1 MQNYLIIAQPICVKM
16 HIFEIVMP
24 VNKNASMRYRIID
37 SLLVGGQKVKMED
50 LIARVSEELRDLVS
64 YESKDISKRSIE
76 YDLQQMKEA
85 KPQGFG
91 APVIRSKG
99 FVYYDSKTY
108 SIFGAELNDDD
119 ISALLEL
126 FSIYDAY
133 WSFPQTPTVRAFV
146 QKFGKNLTLSS
157 KVKGRVQFDIN
168 LDALGAKR
176 LSQFAELIKK
186 GKQASVDYEPFGK
199 AVRKINVQPLLV
211 KEFNNRWFL
220 LCFDNDQNRFT
231 NLPLD
236 RIMGAPRANNLD
248 IDSAKLTELL
258 GLIQHMYGVSFPKPD
273 QNPEKIAFIISPERK
288 PYLETKPI
296 HYTQRIENNEFA
308 ESIVTL
314 RLYQSRE
321 LVQTL
326 LSYGKDVAVIE
337 PESLRQEMKKIIGE
351 MIASYA

>member
-1 MQNYLIIAQPICVKM
+1 MQNYRINAQPICVKRC
-16 HIFEIVMP
+16 IFEIVMP

-76 YDLQQMKEA
+76 GDLHQMKES

-108 SIFGAELNDDD
+108 SIFGAELNDED
-119 ISALLEL
+119 IAALLEL

-146 QKFGKNLTLSS
+146 QKFGRNLTLPS
-157 KVKGRVQFDIN
+157 KLKGRIQFDIN
-168 LDALGAKR
+168 LEALGAKR

-186 GKQASVDYEPFGK
+186 GKQASIDYEPFGK
-199 AVRKINVQPLLV
+199 SVRKINVQPLIV

-220 LCFDNDQNRFT
+220 LCFDNDQKRFT

-236 RIMGAPRANNLD
+236 RIMGVPRANNLD
-248 IDSAKLTELL
+248 IDVTKLTELR
-258 GLIQHMYGVSFPKPD
+258 GLIQHMYGVSFPQSD
-273 QNPEKIAFIISPERK
+273 QIPEKIAFKISPERM
-288 PYLETKPI
+288 PYLETKRI
-296 HYTQRIENNEFA
+296 HFTQRIENNEYG
-308 ESIVTL
+308 EYIVTL

-321 LVQTL
+321 LVSL
-326 LSYGKDVAVIE
+326 LLWYGKDVTVLE

-351 MIASYA
+351 MVQAY

>member
-1 MQNYLIIAQPICVKM
+1 MQNYRVNAQPICVKRC
-16 HIFEIVMP
+16 IFEIVMP

-37 SLLVGGQKVKMED
+37 SLLVGGQKVKMDD
-50 LIARVSEELRDLVS
+50 LIARVSEELRGLVS

-76 YDLQQMKEA
+76 YDLQQMKEYR
-85 KPQGFG
+85 PQGFG
-91 APVIRSKG
+91 APIKRSKG
-99 FVYYDSKTY
+99 FVFYESKTF
-108 SIFGAELNDDD
+108 SIFGAELNDGD

-133 WSFPQTPTVRAFV
+133 WSFPQTPTVRAFI
-146 QKFGKNLTLSS
+146 QKFGKNLSLPS
-157 KVKGRVQFDIN
+157 KIKGRVQFDIN

-186 GKQASVDYEPFGK
+186 GKQASIDYEPFGK
-199 AVRKINVQPLLV
+199 AVRKINTQPLLL

-220 LCFDNDQNRFT
+220 LCFDNDQNRFI

-236 RIMGAPRANNLD
+236 RIVGVPRANNLD
-248 IDSAKLTELL
+248 VDVAKLTELI
-258 GLIQHMYGVSFPKPD
+258 GLLQHMYGVSFPQSD
-273 QNPEKIAFIISPERK
+273 QIPEKIAFAIAPERR

-296 HYTQRIENNEFA
+296 HFTQRFESNEFA

-321 LVQTL
+321 LVSLL
-326 LSYGKDVAVIE
+326 LSYGKDLKVLE
-337 PESLRQEMKKIIGE
+337 PESLRQEMKKIVAE
-351 MIASYA
+351 MVQAY